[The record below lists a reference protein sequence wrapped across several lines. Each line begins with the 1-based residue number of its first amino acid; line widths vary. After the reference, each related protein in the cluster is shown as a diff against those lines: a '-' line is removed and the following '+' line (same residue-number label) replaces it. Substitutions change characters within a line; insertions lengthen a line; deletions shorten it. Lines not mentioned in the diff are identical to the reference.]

1 MKLPE
6 VCQNTTDDTSGYS
19 LPGSSTSRLVPNQ
32 SQTCFAN
39 PVSARGADVGNVCT
53 GDIKYASGEFVGPMV
68 TDVMNVDDM
77 ELSVDFFMPVQAFDC
92 SLGNVKLLGMNQGK
106 ASFASQA
113 YDKGYIDE
121 LVVGFC
127 GSRGVN
133 GTNEPFMALGS
144 AASLHSIGEDGPSMQ
159 GFPVYNGSNLSVR
172 GKYAELAR
180 NISKNGV
187 EKEHYYTL
195 IDAVAIGNDTFD
207 SPENPLIAII
217 DSGWTD
223 LAMPTAMTDSLA
235 QHINNT
241 LKENNMDEDIDLIDN
256 PDQPYPKGCVSYNA
270 SLYPDSAS
278 LARLIYPRVNVTIE
292 GGATVTIDLSETAFF
307 ALSDTDTIMCANVM
321 ARDNRPL
328 MLGVPFFLNRYIEL
342 HPREGQGYFSNEIQC
357 DKVSEMVQSTK
368 GTPTSSSTSSLHWVV
383 ISLAMML
390 FVDQQW

>member
-19 LPGSSTSRLVPNQ
+19 LPGSSTSRLVPNG
-32 SQTCFAN
+32 SQTCYGN
-39 PVSARGADVGNVCT
+39 PVSARGAEVGNVCT

-68 TDVMNVDDM
+68 TDVMNVDEM
-77 ELSVDFFMPVQAFDC
+77 ALSVDFFMPVQAFDC
-92 SLGNVKLLGMNQGK
+92 SLGKVRLLGMNQGE

-144 AASLHSIGEDGPSMQ
+144 AASLHSIGKDAPSMQ
-159 GFPVYNGSNLSVR
+159 GFPIYNGSNIPVR
-172 GKYAELAR
+172 GKSADLAR
-180 NISKNGV
+180 NISQDAV

-195 IDAVAIGNDTFD
+195 IDAVDVGNDTFD
-207 SPENPLIAII
+207 GPENQLIAMI
-217 DSGWTD
+217 DSGWTS
-223 LAMPTAMTDSLA
+223 LAMPTAMTDSLTR
-235 QHINNT
+235 HIDNA
-241 LKENNMDEDIDLIDN
+241 LKENKMDEDIALINN
-256 PDQPYPKGCVSYNA
+256 PDQSYPKGCVSYNA

-278 LARLIYPRVNVTIE
+278 LARLIYPKVTATLE

-307 ALSDTDTIMCANVM
+307 AISDDDKIMCANVM
-321 ARDNRPL
+321 AEDNRPF

-342 HPREGQGYFSNEIQC
+342 LPREGQGYFSNEIRC
-357 DKVSEMVQSTK
+357 DKVSEMVHTAK
-368 GTPTSSSTSSLHWVV
+368 GALASSSAPSMHWVV
-383 ISLAMML
+383 IALVML
-390 FVDQQW
+390 VVNQQW